1 MRGLRLPATLAALL
15 LALGA
20 AGCSTPCQDL
30 GYRIC
35 NCVAEGQLRTNCQ
48 NDVKARVKAASASG
62 SEQDYCDS
70 LLATCPDPKGDT
82 VACAWLNTCEGKV
95 ACGMAL
101 PAPNGCDAIQGAP
114 LTSQDAF

>member
-1 MRGLRLPATLAALL
+1 MRGLRLPATLAAVL

-30 GYRIC
+30 GNRIC
-35 NCVAEGQLRTNCQ
+35 NCILDPLTRTNCE
-48 NDVKARVKAASASG
+48 NDVTARVKAASPTG

-70 LLATCPDPKGDT
+70 LLGTCPDPKGNVT
-82 VACAWLNTCEGKV
+82 SCAWLDTCEGKV

-101 PAPNGCDAIQGAP
+101 PTPNGCQAIQGAP
-114 LTSQDAF
+114 LTSTDAF